1 MKLMLQNVTLIEYK
15 QNWNPSNGLPL
26 ILFLQGVVFSLSLP
40 SAWISSVFHIKQ
52 ITTPYCF
59 QSTVY
64 GLRLP
69 YGTILSLQAEICKC
83 QLSQKIAEKVMSL
96 CNFLNTT
103 NVLLKRTK
111 YCNSK
116 RNITAS
122 SCSSLYFFIIRN
134 FHSGRDCKKRGVE
147 VNGVAT
153 NILSQSRSLFLKSTM
168 LSQILGSGSGQFFRP
183 PQNIFISPYI

>member
-1 MKLMLQNVTLIEYK
+1 MKLMLQKVTLIEYK

-83 QLSQKIAEKVMSL
+83 QLSQKIAEKVMVSL
-96 CNFLNTT
+96 CNSLNTT

-111 YCNSK
+111 YWESK

-122 SCSSLYFFIIRN
+122 SCSSLYFLSLETFIQEEIA
-134 FHSGRDCKKRGVE
+134 KKEELR
-147 VNGVAT
+147 
-153 NILSQSRSLFLKSTM
+153 
-168 LSQILGSGSGQFFRP
+168 
-183 PQNIFISPYI
+183 